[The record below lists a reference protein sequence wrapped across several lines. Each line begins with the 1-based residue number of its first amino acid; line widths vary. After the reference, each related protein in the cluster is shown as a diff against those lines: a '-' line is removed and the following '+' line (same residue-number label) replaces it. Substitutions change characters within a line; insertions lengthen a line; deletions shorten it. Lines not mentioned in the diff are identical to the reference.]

1 MVPRI
6 EETRLPGVGVRYSF
20 VTADGVRVSVLHHR
34 TGHRELYVSGPDDPD
49 TAEEVLDLDTAEAR
63 TLAELMG
70 GSQVVTDLD
79 RLQQVVPGM
88 ALDWLEVEPG
98 SPAAGRT
105 IGQLEVRKST
115 GVTIV
120 TVLRDGG
127 HEPSPGPDFV
137 LEVGDTAVVVG
148 SPEACGRVRDLL
160 RGT

>member
-34 TGHRELYVSGPDDPD
+34 TGRRELYVSTPDDPD
-49 TAEEVLDLDTAEAR
+49 TAEEVLDLDSAEAR

-137 LEVGDTAVVVG
+137 LEIGDTVVVVG
-148 SPEACGRVRDLL
+148 PPEACGRVRDLL
-160 RGT
+160 RGA